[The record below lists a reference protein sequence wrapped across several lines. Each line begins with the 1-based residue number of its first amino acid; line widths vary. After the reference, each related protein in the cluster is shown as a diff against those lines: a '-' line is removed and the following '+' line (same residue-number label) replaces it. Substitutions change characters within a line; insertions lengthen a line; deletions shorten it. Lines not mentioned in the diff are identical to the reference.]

1 MRKLIWQCY
10 AYLVDTTS
18 GGRVY
23 QNHWMYW
30 YGIPPVPAWTVNWFF
45 NLDDWCRGRR

>member
-23 QNHWMYW
+23 QNHWMYRH
-30 YGIPPVPAWTVNWFF
+30 GIPPVPAWTVNWFF
-45 NLDDWCRGRR
+45 NLDDWCRARR